1 MIIDMINLG
10 EGYWQNL
17 VRIAQ
22 ANNISLSYQELTAI
36 NSFITI
42 IRSGNMPINR
52 SGKVP
57 KNVMKTVDAVI
68 SIKDKLETEGLLKN
82 NGSDL

>member
-1 MIIDMINLG
+1 
-10 EGYWQNL
+10 
-17 VRIAQ
+17 
-22 ANNISLSYQELTAI
+22 
-36 NSFITI
+36 
-42 IRSGNMPINR
+42 MPINR